1 VIRSSESPDE
11 TKHRTCDLPHVLVF
25 FFLQDKSAP
34 PVCVLLNPMAIAA
47 VGSIGGVDF
56 PIEEPWVLF
65 FRNWRSDFS
74 FSEMDGNHGMLCCPP
89 HNSVLICMFVPG
101 AAF

>member
-1 VIRSSESPDE
+1 VIFHTFLFD
-11 TKHRTCDLPHVLVF
+11 F

-56 PIEEPWVLF
+56 PIEPWVLF
-65 FRNWRSDFS
+65 FRNSRSDFS
-74 FSEMDGNHGMLCCPP
+74 FSEMDGNRDVQTGRPAR
-89 HNSVLICMFVPG
+89 PG
-101 AAF
+101 PGSTARFGPGSPGTVRKPGRAC